1 MLLSL
6 SLSQI
11 FMLGGLAVNLISIIV
26 LISKL
31 GIFIGTVNES
41 IKQHEKRIN
50 TLESHIFTRR
60 STDNI

>member
-1 MLLSL
+1 
-6 SLSQI
+6 
-11 FMLGGLAVNLISIIV
+11 MLGGLAVNLISIIV

-60 STDNI
+60 STDSI